1 MHHPTDS
8 IAHTTAFVTPVVEH
22 WLDGEIN
29 NYFVLCLYGTFIC
42 TYVYILCP
50 QRPLGLMQIKYL
62 IVPKVLTCSP
72 NASKNSDGRV

>member
-22 WLDGEIN
+22 WLDGEIS

-42 TYVYILCP
+42 TYVYTCP
-50 QRPLGLMQIKYL
+50 QRSLGLMQIKHL
-62 IVPKVLTCSP
+62 IVQKVLTCSP
-72 NASKNSDGRV
+72 NASKNSD